1 MLQQALHGI
10 VLVSIHIIQHK
21 NISAEILRSEMFMI
35 IKYNLVNRTMKKSGI
50 IRTFTFIFY
59 FSFAFHADAVII
71 VIKINYFK

>member
-1 MLQQALHGI
+1 MLQQALHGT
-10 VLVSIHIIQHK
+10 VLVSIHIQHK

-59 FSFAFHADAVII
+59 FSFAFHADVVITLS
-71 VIKINYFK
+71 NYFK